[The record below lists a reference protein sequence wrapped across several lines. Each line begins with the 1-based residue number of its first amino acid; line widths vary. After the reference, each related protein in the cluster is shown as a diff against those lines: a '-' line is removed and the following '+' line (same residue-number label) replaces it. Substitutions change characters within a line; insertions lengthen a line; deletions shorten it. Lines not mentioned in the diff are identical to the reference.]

1 MRAKNQLT
9 QNISCPSPVVRQ
21 DSSRGN
27 YSVVTRSTGWFQV
40 VKKPGFIYKCE
51 ALFDK
56 NVQLGWTVAL
66 TSLFFSFSAVQPLHS
81 AGVVMNKEGYK
92 MSRNRKKAV
101 FSECHDPFWGSCLAN
116 SLNIPE
122 SGRPAASKKSRGLMD
137 RDSSESSC
145 TCTSDRHITTQAHMS
160 IRPL

>member
-1 MRAKNQLT
+1 MLMRAKNQLT

-81 AGVVMNKEGYK
+81 AGVVMNREGYK
-92 MSRNRKKAV
+92 MSRNRKKLSFRNAMTH
-101 FSECHDPFWGSCLAN
+101 FG
-116 SLNIPE
+116 
-122 SGRPAASKKSRGLMD
+122 GLV
-137 RDSSESSC
+137 RR
-145 TCTSDRHITTQAHMS
+145 TV
-160 IRPL
+160 